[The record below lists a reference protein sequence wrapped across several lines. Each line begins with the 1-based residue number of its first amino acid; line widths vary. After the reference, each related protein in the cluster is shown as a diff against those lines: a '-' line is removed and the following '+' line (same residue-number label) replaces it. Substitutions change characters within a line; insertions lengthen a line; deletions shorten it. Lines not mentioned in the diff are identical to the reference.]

1 VEVAADGGRAKGR
14 IESPRPASIHHN
26 NRVLLMKIANIADL
40 RELAWQRLPRVLFD
54 FIDGGAQ
61 DEVTM
66 RANQDDFNRFALAQ
80 RVLRDVT
87 ARDQSVTVLGQKY
100 ALPLILSPTGMTGLF
115 WPNGALEAAR
125 AAGEAGAGFCLS
137 SMSTSTVEDIARVAK
152 HPTWFQLYVMRDRV
166 MSRELIERAKAA
178 GCSALVLTV
187 DLAMQGQRDRDVH
200 NGLTIPPKLSVANL
214 LNFATR
220 PGWVWRYLTGPKVM
234 PASLVKPGQS
244 TLFTIAGY
252 VNSQFDQSVTWKDIE
267 WAKSIWGGPLA
278 LKGILDPED
287 AKLAVEHGVDA
298 VIVSNHGG
306 RQLDGVRSAISALPD
321 VVDAVAG
328 RAEVLIDG
336 GVRRG
341 TDVLKAIALG
351 AKACMI
357 GRPYMYGL
365 AAKGRSGVTGAL
377 ELLRNEI
384 DLALALTGNTSLA
397 ALNRSSIA

>member
-1 VEVAADGGRAKGR
+1 MNV
-14 IESPRPASIHHN
+14 
-26 NRVLLMKIANIADL
+26 ANIADV
-40 RELAWQRLPRVLFD
+40 RQLAWRRLPRVLFD

-66 RANQDDFNRFALAQ
+66 RANQEDFGRIALVQ
-80 RVLRDVT
+80 RVLRDVS
-87 ARDQSVTVLGQKY
+87 ARDHSVTVLGQKY
-100 ALPLILSPTGMTGLF
+100 DLPLILSPTGMTGLF

-125 AAGEAGAGFCLS
+125 AASSAGAGFCLS
-137 SMSTSTVEDIARVAK
+137 SMSTSTVEDIAKVITM
-152 HPTWFQLYVMRDRV
+152 PYWFQLYVMRDRG

-187 DLAMQGQRDRDVH
+187 DLAMQGQRDRDVR
-200 NGLTIPPKLSVANL
+200 NGLTIPPTLRVSNL

-220 PGWVWRYLTGPKVM
+220 PGWVWRYLTGPKVL
-234 PASLVKPGQS
+234 PASLVKPGQN

-252 VNSQFDQSVTWKDIE
+252 VNSQFDQTVTWKDIE

-278 LKGILDPED
+278 LKGILDPGD
-287 AKLAVEHGVDA
+287 AKLALDHGVDA

-306 RQLDGVRSAISALPD
+306 RQLDGVRSAISVLPE

-365 AAKGRSGVTGAL
+365 AAKGRRGVTQVL

-384 DLALALTGNTSLA
+384 DLALALTGTSGLA
-397 ALNRSSIA
+397 ALDRSSIVIKD